1 MAGLTSTS
9 WKLENTV
16 ITRHLFILAI
26 ALSSAAYADNDPA
39 AFPCAECHGID
50 GIAAK
55 SGIPHLNGQIQRY
68 LQDAMAQFKS
78 ASRPGRAFGHEPAG
92 IDDAQVMEVLKRYSA
107 EKSVRPKQAKLDP
120 LLIEKGGEIY
130 QNRCADCHVDNG
142 RESDKEAPLMA
153 AQDVDYL
160 IKQGHHFIDG
170 KRKYPMMM
178 DKSYQGLSDGDLE
191 AVAHFFASQDQ
202 LSSQKTKKRRR

>member
-1 MAGLTSTS
+1 
-9 WKLENTV
+9 V
-16 ITRHLFILAI
+16 IIRNLFVLAV
-26 ALSSAAYADNDPA
+26 ALSSVAYADNDTA
-39 AFPCAECHGID
+39 AFPCAECHGVD

-55 SGIPHLNGQIQRY
+55 SGIPHLNGQLQSY
-68 LQDAMAQFKS
+68 LEDSMLQFKGGR
-78 ASRPGRAFGHEPAG
+78 RPGRAFGHEPAG
-92 IDDAQVMEVLKRYSA
+92 IDDAQVMEILKRYSIA
-107 EKSVRPKQAKLDP
+107 KPVRPKQINLDP
-120 LLIEKGGEIY
+120 QLVEKGGVLY

-160 IKQGHHFIDG
+160 IKQGHHFIEG

-178 DKSYQGLSDGDLE
+178 DKSYQGLSEADLE

-202 LSSQKTKKRRR
+202 TNPMKTKKRRR